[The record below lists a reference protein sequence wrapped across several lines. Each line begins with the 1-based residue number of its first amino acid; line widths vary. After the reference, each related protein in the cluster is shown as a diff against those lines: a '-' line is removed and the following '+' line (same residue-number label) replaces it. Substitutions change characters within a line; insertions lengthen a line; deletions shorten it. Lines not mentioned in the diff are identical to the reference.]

1 MQRVFEAGLE
11 SLRNGRLDDAAA
23 AFREVLRGSPDHPDA
38 HYLLAHTALLGGQLA
53 DAERHVGL
61 ALQAAPDQ
69 PDFHLLRGNIA
80 QRGGDL
86 ARAEEGYR
94 AALRLAP
101 DYAEAQLNLGNALGE
116 QGRADEALAAYAAAL
131 ELKPELLA
139 AALNRAALLARLGR
153 GAEARAGFA
162 DLAARHPQSTELMY
176 LHARLELD
184 AGSEDAALE
193 RLEALLARAPE
204 HRQALAAAAALH
216 ARKGAPGKAL
226 GCWRRLI
233 SLDPADREARLRA
246 GVLLSGMGR
255 HRAALAELAALRSR
269 ESGWVEA
276 HAAYADACMR
286 AGREQDGLAAFD
298 GLLKLEPAHF
308 AARVSR
314 ALILGRRGEREA
326 ALASLEALDAESPR
340 QPHVLNGIG
349 LQLRALGRVREAA
362 ARFAAAYDA
371 DPAFAAAN
379 ANLAAAS
386 LLLGDFARGWRHQ
399 GNKWRGGELKK
410 HARSFACPLWQGEPL
425 EGRSLLVW
433 SEQGLG
439 DQIMFAGMFPDL
451 AAAAVLEC
459 HPRLAPLFARS
470 FASAAV
476 LARGD
481 ARLAGMRFDFHAPMS
496 ALGEY
501 LRPSWEAFPRHLGYL
516 KPDAARRAAWRAR
529 LDALGAGLKVGIS
542 WRGGTADTGGAARSS
557 ALADWGAL
565 LGQQG
570 ARFVSLQYGKC
581 EPEIERLRAG
591 GLALAHWPEAID
603 DFEESA
609 ALVSE
614 LDLVVSVTTT
624 VIHLAGA
631 LGKPVWVLV
640 PAFPGWRY
648 LLEGEAMPWYPS
660 ARLLRQERAGDWPPV
675 ISRAA
680 GDLAAALAA
689 RR

>member
-1 MQRVFEAGLE
+1 MQRVLDAGLE
-11 SLRNGRLDDAAA
+11 SLRNGRLADAAA
-23 AFREVLRGSPDHPDA
+23 AFQEVLRSSPNHPDA

-80 QRGGDL
+80 QRAADL
-86 ARAEEGYR
+86 QRAEEAYR
-94 AALRLAP
+94 EALRIAP
-101 DYAEAQLNLGNALGE
+101 GYAEAQLNLGNALGE

-131 ELKPELLA
+131 ELKPDLLA

-153 GAEARAGFA
+153 GAEALPELER
-162 DLAARHPQSTELMY
+162 LAARHPESTEL
-176 LHARLELD
+176 LRLRAQLD
-184 AGSEDAALE
+184 IAAGGHEAALGPLRE
-193 RLEALLARAPE
+193 ILKR
-204 HRQALAAAAALH
+204 
-216 ARKGAPGKAL
+216 
-226 GCWRRLI
+226 
-233 SLDPADREARLRA
+233 DPADRAARLKLAQLLA
-246 GVLLSGMGR
+246 GMHR
-255 HRAALAELAALRSR
+255 HGGAIAELTQLRAQQP
-269 ESGWVEA
+269 GWAEA
-276 HAAYADACMR
+276 HAAYADACMH
-286 AGREQDGLAAFD
+286 AGREAEALAGYDAV
-298 GLLKLEPAHF
+298 LRLEPAHF
-308 AARVSR
+308 AARASR
-314 ALILGRRGEREA
+314 ALLLGHRGERET

-349 LQLRALGRVREAA
+349 LQLEALGRVREAA
-362 ARFAAAYDA
+362 ARFADAYA
-371 DPAFAAAN
+371 VDPGFAAAN
-379 ANLAAAS
+379 ANLANAC

-399 GNKWRGGELKK
+399 GNKWRGDELKK
-410 HARSFACPLWQGEPL
+410 HPRSFACPLWQGEPL
-425 EGRSLLVW
+425 AGRSLLVW

-439 DQIMFAGMFPDL
+439 DQIMYAGMFADL
-451 AAAAVLEC
+451 LARGAGGAFEC
-459 HPRLAPLFARS
+459 HPRLQPLFARS
-470 FASAAV
+470 FAQATV
-476 LARGD
+476 LSRGD
-481 ARLAGMRFDFHAPMS
+481 ERLAGMQFDFHAPMS

-501 LRPSWEAFPRHLGYL
+501 LRAGWDAFPRHRGYL
-516 KPDAARRAAWRAR
+516 KPDTARRAAWRAR

-542 WRGGTADTGGAARSS
+542 WRGGTAHTGGAARSS
-557 ALADWGAL
+557 SLADWGAL
-565 LGQQG
+565 LGQQR

-603 DFEESA
+603 DLEECA

-640 PAFPGWRY
+640 PARPGWRY

-660 ARLLRQERAGDWPPV
+660 ARLLRQGREGDWLPV